1 MDLIT
6 PDFGLFFWQIIVF
19 LILVFLLTKFAWKP
33 IMKAVDEREKT
44 INDSL
49 QAAEQAKVEM
59 LHLKEDNKKMMQE
72 AREERDQM
80 LRDAQAMKKR
90 LMDEASQEAAK
101 KSSEMIE
108 KAQATIQSEKKMA
121 IKELKSQVG
130 MLSVEIAEKVLKS
143 ELKDEKAQKGL
154 VEKMLKEV
162 KLN

>member
-1 MDLIT
+1 MELIT

-59 LHLKEDNKKMMQE
+59 MNLKEDNKKMMQE

-130 MLSVEIAEKVLKS
+130 LLSVEIAEKVLKS

>member
-108 KAQATIQSEKKMA
+108 KAQDTIQSEKKMA